1 MGKLIRLRE
10 SDEAIARGLGMTVE
24 AYRERKAF
32 LLRQYMEFKVAQR
45 ASRRNIPS

>member
-24 AYRERKAF
+24 AYLARKAF
-32 LLRQYMEFKVAQR
+32 LLRQVRELGKRDR
-45 ASRRNIPS
+45 ASRVR